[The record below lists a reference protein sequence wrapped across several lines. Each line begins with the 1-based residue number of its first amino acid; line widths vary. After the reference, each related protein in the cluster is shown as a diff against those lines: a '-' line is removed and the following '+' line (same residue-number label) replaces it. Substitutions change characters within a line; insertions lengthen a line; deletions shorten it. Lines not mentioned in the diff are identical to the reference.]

1 MRDLFKTLNV
11 PTLMRVTKLGE
22 MPITLRI
29 HTPYIHL
36 LNVRDKIG
44 GDANYLT
51 DSHII
56 CTSLNVIHKIGGDA
70 NLLTDDFLE
79 KHSGCLGAFAA
90 AFGQKML
97 LVYRDICA
105 SFYLTKLVSAVTAE

>member
-1 MRDLFKTLNV
+1 MPTLVRDLFKTLNV

-79 KHSGCLGAFAA
+79 KHSGCLGAFGPSAA
-90 AFGQKML
+90 ALRLDK
-97 LVYRDICA
+97 VNHSA
-105 SFYLTKLVSAVTAE
+105 SKTRHLNHN